1 MGRHFHLPIKAL
13 LLTSIAIALSLL
25 FLLFNNWQPTLAAMP
40 SAPPTGLS
48 AAKSAMIAGT
58 NVEPELLDYLSGSFC
73 AGDLCRSESWAEW
86 IILAPDSSWK
96 IADLQ
101 QLHTA
106 LKDTISALDE
116 AGYDGYNLLSGYR
129 FRHSRGV
136 YLPEELGILARVDHE
151 QQEIVL
157 AEGALRRQW
166 GFYIYHELGHVVD
179 RRLEH
184 ALTNEFQ
191 RLTSGGHGVG
201 DRKTADG
208 FWLNKAA
215 REKPGEAAA
224 DAFALWTVLNHTN
237 NPQPVLWLKP
247 EDTSYETITGVM
259 DSVLKGIAKRIQE

>member
-1 MGRHFHLPIKAL
+1 MGRHFHLPIKAI
-13 LLTSIAIALSLL
+13 LLTSIVGALSFS
-25 FLLFNNWQPTLAAMP
+25 FLPFNNWQPTFAAV
-40 SAPPTGLS
+40 SSEPT
-48 AAKSAMIAGT
+48 AAESAMLAGT
-58 NVEPELLDYLSGSFC
+58 DVEAELLDYLAGNFC
-73 AGDLCRSESWAEW
+73 AGDLCRSGSWTEW
-86 IILAPDSSWK
+86 IILAPDSTWE

-101 QLHTA
+101 RMRTA
-106 LKDTISALDE
+106 LKDTMIALDE
-116 AGYDGYNLLSGYR
+116 AGFDGFNLLSGYR

-136 YLPEELGILARVDHE
+136 YLPGELGILARVDHE

-191 RLTSGGHGVG
+191 RLTSGVHGVG
-201 DRKTADG
+201 DRKTTAG
-208 FWLNKAA
+208 FWLNQAA

-224 DAFALWTVLNHTN
+224 DAFALWIVLNHTN
-237 NPQPVLWLKP
+237 TPQPVLWLKP

-259 DSVLKGIAKRIQE
+259 DSVLQAIARRNQE